1 MDRLSKALEKARSDR
16 ELVGQPAR
24 QSSSINSRQFELPD
38 ASAFPEAAIRSVDA
52 GFLEAHRV
60 LVDGANGP
68 ALSAFKLLRTQVL
81 HRMLANGW
89 QTLVVTSP
97 SQGNGKTVTAI
108 NLSINLARQAHQSVL
123 LVDLDLRRPA
133 IHRYLCDAPA
143 PGISDY
149 IYGGARLEEILFNPG
164 IDGLTVLPG
173 RAAVSHSSEALLR
186 EETVR
191 LMRELRAHYAGSLII
206 LDMPPVLSVDDVV
219 AFSAHWDAALL
230 VVEEGHNTDR
240 DVRDALDLLKAKPV
254 LGTVLTKS
262 EDAPSDYDY

>member
-1 MDRLSKALEKARSDR
+1 MDRLTKALEKARADR
-16 ELVGQPAR
+16 EFAR
-24 QSSSINSRQFELPD
+24 QPSRQPSSINLRQFETPE
-38 ASAFPEAAIRSVDA
+38 SGPVTEAAIRAVDSA
-52 GFLEAHRV
+52 FLEAHRV
-60 LVDGANGP
+60 LVDGVNRP

-97 SQGNGKTVTAI
+97 TQGNGKTVTAI

-133 IHRYLCDAPA
+133 IHAYLCDSPA

-149 IYGGARLEEILFNPG
+149 IYGGVRLEEILFNPG

-230 VVEEGHNTDR
+230 VVEEGQTTDT
-240 DVRDALDLLKAKPV
+240 DVRDALDLLKTKPV

-262 EDAPSDYDY
+262 QDSPSDYDY